1 MTIERWTDD
10 RLDRLASTVSDLN
23 TSATETR
30 VTAEALLQTVIIHQQ
45 GLETSQRNFE
55 IVMAEIRNIT
65 LEIRGLQT
73 ENRRILDHLFGEQT
87 NNE

>member
-10 RLDRLASTVSDLN
+10 KLDELATSVAELRA
-23 TSATETR
+23 SATETR
-30 VTAEALLQTVIIHQQ
+30 VTAEALLQTAIIHQQ

-55 IVMAEIRNIT
+55 IVIAQIQNLT
-65 LEIRGLQT
+65 VEIRGLQT
-73 ENRRILDHLFGEQT
+73 ENRRILDHLFGEQN

>member
-10 RLDRLASTVSDLN
+10 KLDELA
-23 TSATETR
+23 TSVVELRASVTETR
-30 VTAEALLQTVIIHQQ
+30 VTAEALLQTAIIHQQ

-55 IVMAEIRNIT
+55 IVIAQIQNLT
-65 LEIRGLQT
+65 VEIRGLQT
-73 ENRRILDHLFGEQT
+73 ENRRILDHLFGEQN